1 LKSQSIQWL
10 NSFRKTAG
18 ACLGL
23 SIGLGFCSG
32 VLLIVQASVLSRT
45 IYEVIFKGHGLMV
58 VMPGLWFILG
68 LVFARSVLMG
78 ISRYYSGLA
87 AARVKEEIR
96 RLLFEKI
103 ERIGPVN
110 LSSRSAGD
118 LVNLGVDG
126 VEALDGFYSG
136 YLPQLALAVLIP
148 PAILVFIFPID
159 WISGLIL
166 MITAPLIPFF
176 MIVIG
181 SRAEK
186 LNREQWQ
193 TINRLSH
200 RFLDAIQG
208 LVTLKMFNAGK
219 REAEVVGKISEEYG
233 RSTLSV
239 LRVAFLS
246 ALALEFMATVSVAVV
261 AVIVGFRLLWG
272 QLDFGAGFFILILA
286 PEFYLPLRSL
296 GTHFHSR
303 MSAVAAAEHMQT
315 LLKISDMKRAPD
327 GDERPFERVSLR
339 FDQVSYCYETE
350 REGLKNL
357 SFVAPAKGLTCLTGE
372 SGRGKTTA
380 LRLILGLIQPDSGKI
395 TVNDV
400 DLLTLGHD
408 TWLKQTAYLPQK
420 PHLLS
425 RSVLDNIRL
434 GNARA
439 TVEEVKRAAIRARLD
454 KEIEALPDGYDTI
467 LGEDGQDLSGGQ
479 RQRLALARA
488 FVRNC
493 PLVLLDEPGAGLDKG
508 NRVMIYESIME
519 LARSRAVIMVT
530 HDMEILPRAVRVIA
544 LQ

>member
-1 LKSQSIQWL
+1 MKSKSIQWL
-10 NSFRKTAG
+10 YSFRKTAG
-18 ACLGL
+18 TCLGL
-23 SIGLGFCSG
+23 SIGLGFCAG
-32 VLLIVQASVLSRT
+32 VLLIIQASVLART
-45 IYEVIFKGHGLMV
+45 IHEVIFKGHGLMA
-58 VMPGLWFILG
+58 VMPGLWLILG
-68 LVFARSVLMG
+68 LVVARSALMG
-78 ISRYYSGLA
+78 ISRNYSGLA

-96 RLLFEKI
+96 NRLFEKI
-103 ERIGPVN
+103 ERVGPVN
-110 LSSRSAGD
+110 LAARSAGD

-126 VEALDGFYSG
+126 VEALDGYFSG

-148 PAILVFIFPID
+148 PAILAFIFPID

-166 MITAPLIPFF
+166 MVTAPLIPFF

-181 SRAEK
+181 SSAEK
-186 LNREQWQ
+186 LNRKQWEK
-193 TINRLSH
+193 INRLSH

-233 RSTLSV
+233 KSTLSV

-246 ALALEFMATVSVAVV
+246 ALALEFMATVSVAMV

-272 QLDFGAGFFILILA
+272 ELDFGAGFFILILA

-303 MSAVAAAEHMQT
+303 MSAMAAAKHMQK
-315 LLKISDMKRAPD
+315 LLTIADMQPSPGLRDIS
-327 GDERPFERVSLR
+327 FERVAVR
-339 FDQVSYCYETE
+339 FDQVSYCYETG
-350 REGLKNL
+350 RDGLKNF
-357 SFVAPAKGLTCLTGE
+357 SFAAPAKGLTCLTGE

-380 LRLILGLIQPDSGKI
+380 LRLILGLIRPDAGKI

-408 TWLKQTAYLPQK
+408 AWLKQTAYLPQR
-420 PHLLS
+420 PHLLG

-439 TVEEVKRAAIRARLD
+439 TVEQVKRAAESARMAG
-454 KEIEALPDGYDTI
+454 EIEALPDGYDTI
-467 LGEDGQDLSGGQ
+467 LGEDGLDLSGGQ

-488 FVRNC
+488 FVRDC

-508 NRVMIYESIME
+508 SREMIYESVLE
-519 LARSRAVIMVT
+519 LAQSRAVIMVT
-530 HDMEILPRAVRVIA
+530 HDMEILPRAARVIA

>member
-1 LKSQSIQWL
+1 MKSQSIQWL
-10 NSFRKTAG
+10 FSFSKTAG
-18 ACLGL
+18 TCLGL
-23 SIGLGFCSG
+23 SIGLGFCAG
-32 VLLIVQASVLSRT
+32 VLLIIQASVLART
-45 IYEVIFKGHGLMV
+45 IHEVIFEGHGLMA
-58 VMPGLWFILG
+58 VMPGLWLILG
-68 LVFARSVLMG
+68 LVFARSALMG
-78 ISRYYSGLA
+78 ISRNYSGLA

-96 RLLFEKI
+96 SRLFEKI
-103 ERIGPVN
+103 ERVGPVN
-110 LSSRSAGD
+110 LASRSAGD

-126 VEALDGFYSG
+126 VEALDGYFSG

-148 PAILVFIFPID
+148 PAILAFIFPID

-166 MITAPLIPFF
+166 MVTAPLIPFF

-181 SRAEK
+181 SSAEK
-186 LNREQWQ
+186 LNRKQWQ

-219 REAEVVGKISEEYG
+219 REAEVVGNISDEYG

-246 ALALEFMATVSVAVV
+246 ALALEFMATVSVALV

-303 MSAVAAAEHMQT
+303 MSAVAAAEHMQK
-315 LLKISDMKRAPD
+315 LLNSADMKRAPGAD
-327 GDERPFERVSLR
+327 AFSFERVAVR
-339 FDQVSYCYETE
+339 FDKVSYCYETG
-350 REGLKNL
+350 RDGLKNF
-357 SFVAPAKGLTCLTGE
+357 SFAAPARGLTCLTGE

-380 LRLILGLIQPDSGKI
+380 LRLILGLIRPDAGKI

-400 DLLTLGHD
+400 DLMTLGHD
-408 TWLKQTAYLPQK
+408 AWLKQTAYLPQR
-420 PHLLS
+420 PHLLG

-439 TVEEVKRAAIRARLD
+439 TVEEVKRAAARARLD

-488 FVRNC
+488 FVRDC

-508 NRVMIYESIME
+508 NREMIHESVME
-519 LARSRAVIMVT
+519 LARTRAVIMVT
-530 HDMEILPRAVRVIA
+530 HDMDILPRAARVIA

>member
-1 LKSQSIQWL
+1 MKSKSIKWL
-10 NSFRKTAG
+10 NGFRKTAG
-18 ACLGL
+18 PCLGL
-23 SIGLGFCSG
+23 AIGLGLFAG
-32 VLLIVQASVLSRT
+32 VLLIIQASVLSR
-45 IYEVIFKGHGLMV
+45 IIHQVIFEGHGLMA
-58 VMPGLWFILG
+58 VMPGLWLILA
-68 LVFARSVLMG
+68 LVCARSALVGL
-78 ISRYYSGLA
+78 SRNYSGLA
-87 AARVKEEIR
+87 AAKVKEEIR
-96 RLLFEKI
+96 GLLFAKI
-103 ERIGPVN
+103 ERIGPVT
-110 LSSRSAGD
+110 LASHSAGD

-126 VEALDGFYSG
+126 VEALDGYFSG
-136 YLPQLALAVLIP
+136 YLPQLALAILIP
-148 PAILVFIFPID
+148 LAILAFIFPLD

-166 MITAPLIPFF
+166 MLTAPLIPFF
-176 MIVIG
+176 MMVIG

-186 LNREQWQ
+186 LNRKQWQ

-219 REAEVVGKISEEYG
+219 READVVGKISEEYG

-246 ALALEFMATVSVAVV
+246 ALALEFMATVSVAMV

-272 QLDFGAGFFILILA
+272 ELDFSAGFFILILA

-303 MSAVAAAEHMQT
+303 MSAVAAAEQMQT
-315 LLKISDMKRAPD
+315 LLNRADMKQVPGTD
-327 GDERPFERVSLR
+327 SLSFERVALR
-339 FDQVSYCYETE
+339 FDRVSYGYETG
-350 REGLKNL
+350 RDGLKNL
-357 SFVAPAKGLTCLTGE
+357 SFTAPSQGLTCLTGE

-380 LRLILGLIQPDSGKI
+380 LRLILGLIQPDSGSI

-400 DLLTLGHD
+400 DLLTLDHD
-408 TWLKQTAYLPQK
+408 TWLKQAAYLPQR

-434 GNARA
+434 GHAQA
-439 TVEEVKRAAIRARLD
+439 TVDEVKRAAARARLD
-454 KEIEALPDGYDTI
+454 KEIEALPARYDTI

-493 PLVLLDEPGAGLDKG
+493 PLVLLDEPGAGLDRR
-508 NRVMIYESIME
+508 NRDMIYESVME
-519 LARSRAVIMVT
+519 LARNRAVIMVT
-530 HDMEILPRAVRVIA
+530 HDRDILPRAARVIA
-544 LQ
+544 LP